1 MARKRRRARKTRKVC
16 VRTSKRVVCG
26 TLVKKTKIRRRR
38 RRSRK

>member
-1 MARKRRRARKTRKVC
+1 MARKRKKARKAC

-26 TLVKKTKIRRRR
+26 TLVKKGRKIRRRR